1 MSIKATSSEY
11 KALLRKF
18 YEKIKAENLSYSDK
32 SPVIEGTYLNLLETN
47 ELKQAYIQ
55 ILRATLQNIISYK

>member
-18 YEKIKAENLSYSDK
+18 YEKIKSENLSYSDK
-32 SPVIEGTYLNLLETN
+32 SPVIESAYLNLLETN
-47 ELKQAYIQ
+47 ELKQSYIH